1 MNHDAKVQRW
11 LDKYMEH
18 ADPVAVSKVI
28 GAKGVRLRVIRYAVD
43 GKHAAQIS
51 VEDSWY
57 SRVSRLSK
65 QLNEEFKSNMFAHP
79 AWLVLACGQSKLD
92 LEEIL
97 TMVDQQRLSYS
108 GFVDESE
115 IRSPGDCD
123 SWH

>member
-1 MNHDAKVQRW
+1 MDYDAKVQRW
-11 LDKYMEH
+11 LDKYMANAEP
-18 ADPVAVSKVI
+18 DAVHKVI
-28 GAKGVRLRVIRYAVD
+28 GAKGVRLRVVRYSLD
-43 GKHAAQIS
+43 GRNAATIS
-51 VEDSWY
+51 VDDSWF

-65 QLNEEFKSNMFAHP
+65 QLNEHVNCNMFAHP

-108 GFVDESE
+108 GYVDESE